1 MKFDLHVHTD
11 ASPDSR
17 TTVAAAVR
25 AAKKA
30 GLDGIALANHN
41 KFVIPPQTDGFVIIP
56 ACEYSTDAGHLIT
69 YFINSPLDEG
79 LEKNAQGQYH
89 WRDILERARAQ
100 NAIIIL
106 AHPYSPEWANRD
118 DEVYTAVD
126 GIEAYNARIEHAA
139 AKEPNPRAQEKI
151 RNLGCAF
158 TAGSDAHF
166 AREIG
171 AAYWEYDA
179 ESGTLSEIYDALK
192 SGTGRVYGGCAKAI
206 WRPLSSWQMMFATKR
221 WGRIPNLI
229 ARTAKAT
236 LQLIHPRRKPEPV
249 DMKGLIR
256 E

>member
-11 ASPDSR
+11 ASPDSL
-17 TTVAAAVR
+17 TTVAAAVA

-56 ACEYSTDAGHLIT
+56 ACEYSTDVGHILT
-69 YFINSPLDEG
+69 YFISEPLDQG
-79 LEKNAQGQYH
+79 LSKNGQGQYH

-100 NAIIIL
+100 NAIVIL
-106 AHPYSPEWANRD
+106 AHPYSPEFASRT
-118 DEVYTAVD
+118 DEVYAAVD
-126 GIEAYNARIEHAA
+126 GIEAYNARIEYSL
-139 AKEPNPRAQEKI
+139 AKNPNPRAQEKACE
-151 RNLGCAF
+151 LGCAF

-171 AAYWEYDA
+171 SAYWEYDA
-179 ESGTLSEIYDALK
+179 VDGSLEEIYTAMK
-192 SGTGRVYGGCAKAI
+192 SGSGRVYGGRAKAI
-206 WRPLSSWQMMFATKR
+206 WRPLSSWQMMYSTKR

-229 ARTAKAT
+229 ARTLKAT
-236 LQLIHPRRKPEPV
+236 LQLIHPKKAPV
-249 DMKGLIR
+249 LIEMKGLDK